1 MTEPKLLG
9 KDLSRRLALRIIF
22 GACFVVT
29 AIAIFLFSSQS
40 AAESSQT
47 SGRFSSLF
55 FSLYKS
61 IFGDV
66 APEDLQ
72 AVRGTI
78 TFIVRKIAHFSV
90 YALLALFASL
100 FSLTFKWR
108 GRLPSAFFVCLA
120 YAVSDELHQYFV
132 PGRAMRFYDI
142 AIDSLGIISGI
153 AIAYFC
159 VKTLSLAKYGKLNYN
174 KNV

>member
-9 KDLSRRLALRIIF
+9 KDPSRRLSLRIVF
-22 GACFVVT
+22 GACFVVI

-40 AAESSQT
+40 AAESSRT
-47 SGRFSSLF
+47 SGPFSSLL

-66 APEDLQ
+66 APEDFET
-72 AVRGTI
+72 VRGTM
-78 TFIVRKIAHFSV
+78 TFIVRKVAHFAV
-90 YALLALFASL
+90 YAALGASASL

-108 GRLPSAFFVCLA
+108 GRLPSAFLVCFA

-132 PGRAMRFYDI
+132 PGRAMRSYDI

-153 AIAYFC
+153 TIAYFC
-159 VKTLSLAKYGKLNYN
+159 VKMLSLAKYGKLNYN